1 MRASA
6 AARSV
11 ALMAARRAR
20 RRGRRAAAVASLGL
34 PDAILAAMAYSALL
48 NRIRITAL
56 AAVLASAAM
65 GSACA
70 QVSAPG
76 SDDALLAAR
85 TAVQTGNWDI
95 VRSLIPRLEGH
106 VLAAYPQYWLLR
118 QQLNDPR
125 KPLPE
130 SELNDFVAAHRGTYL
145 AERLR
150 GEWLLA
156 AAKQA
161 DYATVRTLADTTVNT
176 PQVDCAVL
184 LAMHARGERVTAQ
197 LAMSKF
203 EPGDSCWSLY
213 DRLQAD
219 GVMQWDDFATQMRN
233 MLETNSLANA
243 RRMARY
249 VFDPAQQKTLNGLL
263 DQPMIWLVRQ
273 NTLPRDRAGRE
284 LVVTALSRLARND
297 LQVGYDY
304 FERSWARQLP
314 ADDANWV
321 RNQFALQASFK
332 LDPVAVAWYRAGEGG
347 RLTEYNQ
354 GWRARMV
361 LRQQPVDWRTL
372 NRYIEQMPP
381 AMRED
386 PTWIYWHSRGL
397 VALGAVQEGQAGY
410 RSIAGQFNFYGQLA
424 AEELGIA
431 TTIPTSTAPITPDEL
446 AKAQYNPGLQRAVAL
461 FRLGWRTEAVRE
473 WNYALRGMNDRQ
485 LLAAAQLAHRENL
498 YDRAV
503 NTAERTRDQHDFN
516 LRFLTPFRDQL
527 VDKAREIGVDATWVY
542 GLIRQESRFV
552 MDARSSVGAS
562 GLMQLMPATAKW
574 VARRIGMNDYAQHR
588 VNDMDTNLTLGTSYL
603 RIVLDDL
610 GGSPLL
616 ASAGYNAG
624 PRRPHTWRATL
635 PGPVEGAIFAETIPF
650 TETRDYVKKVLSN
663 ATYYA
668 ALFTGQPQS
677 LKARLGTV
685 VPQTVETTAIP

>member
-1 MRASA
+1 MASA
-6 AARSV
+6 AI
-11 ALMAARRAR
+11 
-20 RRGRRAAAVASLGL
+20 G
-34 PDAILAAMAYSALL
+34 P
-48 NRIRITAL
+48 
-56 AAVLASAAM
+56 
-65 GSACA
+65 ACA
-70 QVSAPG
+70 QVSAPA
-76 SDDALLAAR
+76 SDEALVAAR
-85 TAVQTGNWDI
+85 TAAQTGNWDI
-95 VRSLIPRLEGH
+95 VRSLLPRVQSH
-106 VLAAYPQYWLLR
+106 VLAAYPHYWWLR
-118 QQLNDPR
+118 RQLNDPD

-130 SELNDFVAAHRGTYL
+130 AELNEFVSTHRGTYL

-184 LAMHARGERVTAQ
+184 LAMHARGERVTPQQAIG
-197 LAMSKF
+197 KF
-203 EPGDSCWSLY
+203 SPGESCWALY

-219 GVMQWDDFATQMRN
+219 GVMPWEMFAAQMRDL
-233 MLETNSLANA
+233 LETNSLANA
-243 RRMARY
+243 QRMARY
-249 VFDPAQQKTLNGLL
+249 VFDTDQLKTLNRVLN
-263 DQPMIWLVRQ
+263 QPMVWLARQ
-273 NTLPRDRAGRE
+273 NGVPRDRAERE
-284 LVVTALSRLARND
+284 LVVVALTRLARND
-297 LQVGYDY
+297 MQVGYDY
-304 FERSWARQLP
+304 FERNWARQLP
-314 ADDANWV
+314 AADAGWV
-321 RNQFALQASFK
+321 RNQFALQAAFK
-332 LDPVAVAWYRAGEGG
+332 LDPIAAAWYRAGEGG

-354 GWRARMV
+354 AWRARMV

-381 AMRED
+381 SMRSE
-386 PTWIYWHSRGL
+386 PAWVYWHSRGL
-397 VALGAVQEGQAGY
+397 VALGAEQAGQEGF
-410 RSIAGQFNFYGQLA
+410 RSIASQFNFYGQLA

-431 TTIPTSTAPITPDEL
+431 TTIPTSSAPVTPEEL
-446 AKAQYNPGLQRAVAL
+446 AQAQYNPGLQRAIAL
-461 FRLGWRTEAVRE
+461 FRLGWRTEGVRE
-473 WNYALRGMNDRQ
+473 WNYALRGMSDRQ

-503 NTAERTRDQHDFN
+503 NTAERTREQHDFN
-516 LRFLTPFRDQL
+516 LRFLSPFRDQL
-527 VDKAREIGVDATWVY
+527 VDKAREIGVDPTWVY

-552 MDARSSVGAS
+552 MDARSSAGAS

-574 VARRIGMNDYAQHR
+574 VARRIGMSDYAQHR

-624 PRRPHTWRATL
+624 PRRPHAWRSTL
-635 PGPVEGAIFAETIPF
+635 AGPIEGAIFAETIPF
-650 TETRDYVKKVLSN
+650 TETRDYVQKVLSN

-685 VPQTVETTAIP
+685 VPQAVETTAIP

>member
-1 MRASA
+1 
-6 AARSV
+6 
-11 ALMAARRAR
+11 
-20 RRGRRAAAVASLGL
+20 
-34 PDAILAAMAYSALL
+34 MAYSAFL

-56 AAVLASAAM
+56 AAVLAGAAA

-76 SDDALLAAR
+76 SDDTLLAAR

-95 VRSLIPRLEGH
+95 LQSLIPRVQGH
-106 VLAAYPQYWLLR
+106 VLAAYPQYWWLR
-118 QQLNDPR
+118 QQLNDTR

-130 SELNDFVAAHRGTYL
+130 AELSEFVDTHRGTYL

-197 LAMSKF
+197 QAMAKF

-219 GVMQWDDFATQMRN
+219 GVMQWDNFSTQMRD
-233 MLETNSLANA
+233 MFETNAVAHA

-249 VFDPAQQKTLNGLL
+249 VFEPAQQKTLDALL
-263 DQPMIWLVRQ
+263 KQPMIWLVRQ
-273 NTLPRDRAGRE
+273 NSLPRDRAGRE
-284 LVVTALSRLARND
+284 LVAIALSRLARSD

-304 FERSWARQLP
+304 FDRSWARQLP
-314 ADDANWV
+314 ANDANWV
-321 RNQFALQASFK
+321 RSQFALHASFK
-332 LDPVAVAWYRAGEGG
+332 LDPIAVAWYRASEGG

-354 GWRARMV
+354 AWRARMV
-361 LRQQPVDWRTL
+361 LRQQPVDWRAL

-381 AMRED
+381 AMRQD
-386 PTWIYWHSRGL
+386 PTWIYWRARGL
-397 VALGAVQEGQAGY
+397 TALGAVQEGQEGF

-431 TTIPTSTAPITPDEL
+431 TTIPTSAAPVTPQEL
-446 AKAQYNPGLQRAVAL
+446 AKAQYDPGLQRAIAL
-461 FRLGWRTEAVRE
+461 FRLGWRTEGVRE
-473 WNYALRGMNDRQ
+473 WNYALRGMDDRQ
-485 LLAAAQLAHRENL
+485 LLAAAQLAHRDDL

-503 NTAERTRDQHDFN
+503 NTAERTRSQHDFN
-516 LRFLTPFRDQL
+516 LRFLAPFRDQL
-527 VDKAREIGVDATWVY
+527 VDKARETGVDATWVY

-552 MDARSSVGAS
+552 MNARSGAGAS

-574 VARRIGMNDYAQHR
+574 VARRIGMTDYAQHH

-610 GGSPLL
+610 DGSPLL

-663 ATYYA
+663 ATYYS

-677 LKARLGTV
+677 LKARLGTIA
-685 VPQTVETTAIP
+685 PQAVETTAVP

>member
-1 MRASA
+1 
-6 AARSV
+6 
-11 ALMAARRAR
+11 
-20 RRGRRAAAVASLGL
+20 
-34 PDAILAAMAYSALL
+34 MAYTAFL

-56 AAVLASAAM
+56 AIVVASAVA
-65 GSACA
+65 GGACA
-70 QVSAPG
+70 QTG
-76 SDDALLAAR
+76 SSGLDDALLAAR

-95 VRSLIPRLEGH
+95 LRSLIPRLQGH
-106 VLAAYPQYWLLR
+106 MLGAYPQYWWLR

-130 SELNDFVAAHRGTYL
+130 AELQEFVSVHRGTYL

-156 AAKQA
+156 AAKQG
-161 DYATVRTLADTTVNT
+161 DYATVLSLADTTVNT
-176 PQVDCAVL
+176 PQTDCAVL
-184 LAMHARGERVTAQ
+184 LARHARGERVTAQ
-197 LAMSKF
+197 QAMSKF
-203 EPGDSCWSLY
+203 QAGDGCWMLY

-219 GVMQWDDFATQMRN
+219 GVMHWEHFSTQLRDL
-233 MLETNSLANA
+233 LEVNALANA

-249 VFDPAQQKTLNGLL
+249 VFDATQLKTFNAVL
-263 DQPMIWLVRQ
+263 DQPMKWLVRQ
-273 NTLPRDRAGRE
+273 NAAAQDRPLRE
-284 LVVTALSRLARND
+284 LIVIALGRLARQD
-297 LQVGYDY
+297 MRVGYDY
-304 FERSWARQLP
+304 FERNWARRLP
-314 ADDANWV
+314 AADANWV
-321 RNQFALQASFK
+321 RNQFALQAAFK
-332 LDPVAVAWYRAGEGG
+332 LDPVAVEWYRAGEGG
-347 RLTEYNQ
+347 KLTEYNQ
-354 GWRARMV
+354 AWRARMV

-372 NRYIEQMPP
+372 IRYIEHMP
-381 AMRED
+381 ASLRED
-386 PTWIYWHSRGL
+386 PTWVYWHSRGL
-397 VALGAVQEGQAGY
+397 VALGAVEEGQAGF
-410 RSIAGQFNFYGQLA
+410 RRIAGQFHFYGQLA

-431 TTIPTSTAPITPDEL
+431 TTIPTSAAPVTAEEL
-446 AKAQYNPGLQRAVAL
+446 AQAQYNPGLQRAIAL

-485 LLAAAQLAHRENL
+485 LLAAARLAHRENL
-498 YDRAV
+498 YDRVV
-503 NTAERTRDQHDFN
+503 NTAELTREQHDFN
-516 LRFLTPFRDQL
+516 LRFITPFRNQL
-527 VDKAREIGVDATWVY
+527 VDKAREIGVDPTWVY

-552 MDARSSVGAS
+552 MDARSTAGAS

-574 VARRIGMNDYAQHR
+574 VARRIGMSDFAPHR

-610 GGSPLL
+610 DGSPLL

-624 PRRPHTWRATL
+624 PRRPHAWRSTL

-677 LKARLGTV
+677 LKAWLGTV
-685 VPQTVETTAIP
+685 EPQAVETTAIP